1 MHRDA
6 LTTAH
11 SRRRCGNMSTLR
23 STTLPNNWSV
33 TVAENGFSMPLERDR
48 RVKTAAADAGSGGM
62 VRKISHPETV

>member
-1 MHRDA
+1 
-6 LTTAH
+6 
-11 SRRRCGNMSTLR
+11 MSTLR

-33 TVAENGFSMPLERDR
+33 TVAENGFSVPLERDR